1 MATWILVIMIFNA
14 GVESVEMGSL
24 ESCIQAREFVMENKV
39 SSQTKAVCIKK

>member
-24 ESCIQAREFVMENKV
+24 ESCIQARELVMENKV